1 MSCAKGKNCNKTR
14 MRRVSFHD
22 GKDINMSEFPVT
34 PQNRI
39 RRVPTRGHYDKDTI
53 YRILDEGLVCH
64 VGIVEGHQPVVIPM
78 NYARRDD
85 TLILHG
91 APASRLL
98 KYIHAGHPVCV
109 TVTLLDGLVLAR
121 SAYHHSMNY
130 RSVVVFGRGRLIEA
144 EQEKLMAL
152 EVLTEHILPG
162 RWQDAR
168 KPNRQEL
175 DATAVVSIAIESA
188 SAKVRT
194 GPPVDD
200 EDDYQLPVWAGVV
213 PIQQQALPPVSDPR
227 LGKELLVPAS
237 VAQYRRPR

>member
-1 MSCAKGKNCNKTR
+1 
-14 MRRVSFHD
+14 
-22 GKDINMSEFPVT
+22 MSEFPIIER
-34 PQNRI
+34 NRV
-39 RRVPTRGHYDKDTI
+39 RRVPKRGQYDKDTI

-64 VGIVEGHQPVVIPM
+64 VGLAEDGQPVVIPM

-85 TLILHG
+85 AVILHG

-98 KYIHAGHPVCV
+98 KYVQAGHPVCV

-121 SAYHHSMNY
+121 SVYHHSMNY

-144 EQEKLMAL
+144 EQEKLAAL

-168 KPNRQEL
+168 RPNRQEL
-175 DATAVVSIAIESA
+175 DATAVVSVAIETA

-194 GPPVDD
+194 GPPADD
-200 EDDYQLPVWAGVV
+200 EDDYQLPVWAGVL
-213 PIQQQALPPVSDPR
+213 PIQQQVLTPVNDPR
-227 LGKELLVPAS
+227 LRRDIPLPS
-237 VAQYRRPR
+237 SISNYRRTR

>member
-1 MSCAKGKNCNKTR
+1 
-14 MRRVSFHD
+14 
-22 GKDINMSEFPVT
+22 MSEFPIIDL
-34 PQNRI
+34 NRV
-39 RRVPTRGHYDKDTI
+39 RRVPKRAQYDKETI

-64 VGIVEGHQPVVIPM
+64 VGLVEDGQPVVIPM

-98 KYIHAGHPVCV
+98 QYVQAGHPVCV

-121 SAYHHSMNY
+121 SVYHHSMNY

-144 EQEKLMAL
+144 EQEKLAAL
-152 EVLTEHILPG
+152 EVLTEHILPR

-168 KPNRQEL
+168 RPNRQEL
-175 DATAVVSIAIESA
+175 DATAVVSVAIESA

-194 GPPVDD
+194 GPPADD
-200 EDDYQLPVWAGVV
+200 EDDYQLPVWAGVL
-213 PIQQQALPPVSDPR
+213 PIQQQALTPVNDPR
-227 LGKELLVPAS
+227 LHTDMPVPHS
-237 VAQYRRPR
+237 VSNYRRTR

>member
-1 MSCAKGKNCNKTR
+1 MPELPIRERN
-14 MRRVSFHD
+14 RV
-22 GKDINMSEFPVT
+22 
-34 PQNRI
+34 
-39 RRVPTRGHYDKDTI
+39 RRVPKRGQYDKDTI
-53 YRILDEGLVCH
+53 HRILDEGLVCH
-64 VGIVEGHQPVVIPM
+64 VGLVEDGQPVVIPM

-85 TLILHG
+85 TVILHG
-91 APASRLL
+91 APASRLV
-98 KYIHAGHPVCV
+98 KYVQAGHPVCV

-121 SAYHHSMNY
+121 SVYHHSMNY

-144 EQEKLMAL
+144 EQEKLAAL

-194 GPPVDD
+194 GPPADD
-200 EDDYQLPVWAGVV
+200 EDDYQLPVWAGVL
-213 PIQQQALPPVSDPR
+213 PIQQQALTPVSDPR
-227 LGKELLVPAS
+227 LRNDIPLPHS
-237 VAQYRRPR
+237 ISNYRRTR

>member
-1 MSCAKGKNCNKTR
+1 MP
-14 MRRVSFHD
+14 
-22 GKDINMSEFPVT
+22 EFPVT
-34 PQNRI
+34 QQNRI
-39 RRVPTRGHYDKDTI
+39 RRVPQRGHHDKDTI

-64 VGIVEGHQPVVIPM
+64 VGLVEDHQPVVIPM

-85 TLILHG
+85 ALILHG

-98 KYIHAGHPVCV
+98 KYIQAGHPVCV

-144 EQEKLMAL
+144 EEEKLAAL
-152 EVLTEHILPG
+152 EILSEHILPG
-162 RWQDAR
+162 RWRDAR

-175 DATAVVSIAIESA
+175 DATAVVSINIESA

-200 EDDYQLPVWAGVV
+200 EEDYQLPVWAGVV

-227 LGKELLVPAS
+227 LRKEVRVPTYVS
-237 VAQYRRPR
+237 QYRRTR

>member
-1 MSCAKGKNCNKTR
+1 
-14 MRRVSFHD
+14 
-22 GKDINMSEFPVT
+22 MSEFPIIER
-34 PQNRI
+34 NRV
-39 RRVPTRGHYDKDTI
+39 RRVPKRGQYDKDTI

-64 VGIVEGHQPVVIPM
+64 VGLAEDGQPVVIPM

-85 TLILHG
+85 AVILHG

-98 KYIHAGHPVCV
+98 KYVQAGHPVCV

-121 SAYHHSMNY
+121 SVYHHSMNY

-144 EQEKLMAL
+144 EQEKLEAL

-168 KPNRQEL
+168 RPNRQEL
-175 DATAVVSIAIESA
+175 DATAVVSVAIETA

-194 GPPVDD
+194 GPPADD
-200 EDDYQLPVWAGVV
+200 EDDYQLPVWAGVL
-213 PIQQQALPPVSDPR
+213 PIQQQALTPVNDPR
-227 LGKELLVPAS
+227 LRRDIPLPS
-237 VAQYRRPR
+237 SISNYRRTR

>member
-1 MSCAKGKNCNKTR
+1 
-14 MRRVSFHD
+14 
-22 GKDINMSEFPVT
+22 MSEFPIIDL
-34 PQNRI
+34 NRV
-39 RRVPTRGHYDKDTI
+39 RRVPKRGQYDKDTI

-64 VGIVEGHQPVVIPM
+64 VGLVEDGQPVVIPM

-85 TLILHG
+85 TVILHG

-98 KYIHAGHPVCV
+98 KYVQAGRPVCV

-121 SAYHHSMNY
+121 SVYHHSMNY

-144 EQEKLMAL
+144 EQEKLAAL

-168 KPNRQEL
+168 RPNRQEL
-175 DATAVVSIAIESA
+175 DATAVVSVAIETA

-194 GPPVDD
+194 GPPADD
-200 EDDYQLPVWAGVV
+200 EDDYQLPVWAGVL
-213 PIQQQALPPVSDPR
+213 PIQQQALTPVNDPR
-227 LGKELLVPAS
+227 LRRDIPLPS
-237 VAQYRRPR
+237 SISNYRRTR

>member
-1 MSCAKGKNCNKTR
+1 
-14 MRRVSFHD
+14 
-22 GKDINMSEFPVT
+22 
-34 PQNRI
+34 
-39 RRVPTRGHYDKDTI
+39 
-53 YRILDEGLVCH
+53 
-64 VGIVEGHQPVVIPM
+64 VEDHQPVVIPM

-85 TLILHG
+85 ALILHG

-98 KYIHAGHPVCV
+98 KYIQADHPVCV

-144 EQEKLMAL
+144 EEEKLAAL
-152 EVLTEHILPG
+152 EILSEHILPG
-162 RWQDAR
+162 RWRDAR

-175 DATAVVSIAIESA
+175 DATAVVSINIESA

-200 EDDYQLPVWAGVV
+200 EEDYQLPVWAGVV

-227 LGKELLVPAS
+227 LRKEVRVPTYVS
-237 VAQYRRPR
+237 QYRRTR

>member
-1 MSCAKGKNCNKTR
+1 
-14 MRRVSFHD
+14 V
-22 GKDINMSEFPVT
+22 
-34 PQNRI
+34 PQ
-39 RRVPTRGHYDKDTI
+39 RGHHDKDTI

-64 VGIVEGHQPVVIPM
+64 VGLVEDHQPVVIPM

-85 TLILHG
+85 ALILHG
-91 APASRLL
+91 APASHLL
-98 KYIHAGHPVCV
+98 KYIQAGHPVCV

-144 EQEKLMAL
+144 EEEKLAAL
-152 EVLTEHILPG
+152 EILSEHILPG
-162 RWQDAR
+162 RWRDAR

-175 DATAVVSIAIESA
+175 DATAVVSINIESA

-200 EDDYQLPVWAGVV
+200 EEDYQLPVWAGVV

-227 LGKELLVPAS
+227 LRKEVRVPTYVS
-237 VAQYRRPR
+237 QYRRTR

>member
-1 MSCAKGKNCNKTR
+1 MT
-14 MRRVSFHD
+14 D
-22 GKDINMSEFPVT
+22 FPIT
-34 PQNRI
+34 ERNRI
-39 RRVPTRGHYDKDTI
+39 RRVPTRAHFDKDTI

-64 VGIVEGHQPVVIPM
+64 VGLVEDGQPVVIPM

-98 KYIHAGHPVCV
+98 KYVQAGDPVCV

-121 SAYHHSMNY
+121 SVYHHSMNY
-130 RSVVVFGRGRLIEA
+130 RSAVVFGRGRLIEA
-144 EQEKLMAL
+144 DQEKLAAL

-168 KPNRQEL
+168 RPNRQEL

-194 GPPVDD
+194 GPPADD
-200 EDDYQLPVWAGVV
+200 EDDYQLPVWAGVL
-213 PIQQQALPPVSDPR
+213 PIQQRALTPVSDPR
-227 LGKELLVPAS
+227 LRKDIPVPLS
-237 VAQYRRPR
+237 VSNYRRTR

>member
-1 MSCAKGKNCNKTR
+1 
-14 MRRVSFHD
+14 
-22 GKDINMSEFPVT
+22 MSEFPIIDL
-34 PQNRI
+34 NRV
-39 RRVPTRGHYDKDTI
+39 RRVPKRAQYDKETI

-64 VGIVEGHQPVVIPM
+64 VGLAEDGQPVVIPM

-85 TLILHG
+85 TVILHG

-98 KYIHAGHPVCV
+98 KYVQAGHPVCV

-121 SAYHHSMNY
+121 SVYHHSMNY

-144 EQEKLMAL
+144 EQEKLAAL

-168 KPNRQEL
+168 RPNRQEL
-175 DATAVVSIAIESA
+175 DATAVVSVAIETA

-194 GPPVDD
+194 GPPADD
-200 EDDYQLPVWAGVV
+200 EDDYQLPVWAGVL
-213 PIQQQALPPVSDPR
+213 PIQQQVLTPVNDPR
-227 LGKELLVPAS
+227 LRRDIPLPS
-237 VAQYRRPR
+237 SISNYRRTR